1 MRSTS
6 LRAIGYLCVV
16 LLAFGFSA
24 CGDDDGAGSA
34 VGPDPERY
42 CELVEELEE
51 AGGKAFDAVQAD
63 KDATEE
69 DFAAA
74 SKEFAADSEEAF
86 DELIEVAPEEIEEDV
101 EVLVA
106 SIRGQAGLGED
117 VPKEEAV
124 AAEDRIRSWEEENC

>member
-1 MRSTS
+1 MRSMS
-6 LRAIGYLCVV
+6 LRAIGHLCVL
-16 LLAFGFSA
+16 LLALGLSA

-34 VGPDPERY
+34 GPDPARY

-69 DFAAA
+69 DFVAA
-74 SKEFAADSEEAF
+74 SKEFASDSEEAF
-86 DELIEVAPEEIEEDV
+86 DEMIEVAPEEIKVDV